1 LGIHFRIFS
10 ILTICFIV
18 ASCATPSSP
27 TGGPPDKTPPKITS
41 TEPAT
46 GTVNFSGNK
55 VVFKFSEY
63 VQRNSLSQ
71 ALKIEPNLAVSHD
84 IHWGKKSVAVEF
96 SHSLPDC
103 TTVIVT
109 IGTDFSDLHGNSLD
123 KAYQVAFSTGPTID
137 KGELIGRVI
146 DARTGKREKGK
157 KVLLYRKPIDLTK
170 PANYF
175 AESDTGGVVH
185 FSYLS
190 PGTYQAFWVGD
201 RNRDDIWEPK
211 SEQAQ
216 PFPKQFVTIQK
227 PEEDTLKIE
236 NDTIKTDEDTLKMRK
251 DTVGAAQDTL
261 GPEQEALGTLFI
273 AKSDTSKPDLKAVGL
288 FSSQRMRLRFS
299 ENIVLTDSTHF
310 TLRDSINQQKYGSVY
325 QLYVSPDQPYVLFG
339 RSTKPLS
346 PDSTYSLQLQNIS
359 DEAGN
364 VQPSTK
370 AYFTGSS
377 QKDTTKQRLVGSSI
391 GKGIF
396 ATEPVQV
403 AYAGPIRKAPVR
415 DSLYVIVDDS
425 VHKKWKNLSI
435 HQNIVRV
442 SPDSAWK
449 KGNDYTFEFW
459 NPKSQDRQKVKPK
472 IWHESD
478 LGSLQISFSDTSSK
492 IARRPT
498 TLFLKNK
505 LGKTV
510 KDTVFTKK
518 ITIHGL
524 TPEGH
529 QLVLYQ
535 DLNGNGEWDPGT
547 VSPFK
552 PPEPYYIRN
561 NIAVKSGFTSEMTV
575 TFGHF
580 TPPERQNPK

>member
-1 LGIHFRIFS
+1 LSRNLQIFS
-10 ILTICFIV
+10 ILTVCFIAV
-18 ASCATPSSP
+18 SCATPSSP

-46 GTVNFSGNK
+46 GTVNFKGDN
-55 VVFKFSEY
+55 VVLKFSEY
-63 VQRNSLSQ
+63 VERNSLSK
-71 ALKIEPNLAVSHD
+71 ALKIEPNLAISHD
-84 IHWGKKSVAVEF
+84 IHWGKKSVTIQF
-96 SHSLPDC
+96 SHSLPDS

-109 IGTDFSDLHGNSLD
+109 IGTDFSDLHGNTLD
-123 KAYQVAFSTGPTID
+123 KSYQVAFSTGPTID
-137 KGELIGRVI
+137 KGELIGRVV
-146 DARTGKREKGK
+146 DARTGKKEKGK
-157 KVLLYRKPIDLTK
+157 KVLLYRKPVDLTK

-190 PGTYQAFWVGD
+190 PGTYKAFWVGD

-216 PFPKQFVTIQK
+216 PFPQEFVTIQK
-227 PEEDTLKIE
+227 PEEEPLKTE
-236 NDTIKTDEDTLKMRK
+236 KDSLKMRK
-251 DTVGAAQDTL
+251 DTLKTAQDTL
-261 GPEQEALGTLFI
+261 GPEEEALGTLFI

-288 FSSQRMRLRFS
+288 FSSRRMRLRFS
-299 ENIVLTDSTHF
+299 ENIILTDSTHF
-310 TLRDSINQQKYGSVY
+310 TLRDSANQQKYGSVY
-325 QLYVSPDQPYVLFG
+325 SLYTAPDQPYVLFAH
-339 RSTKPLS
+339 STKPLA
-346 PDSTYSLQLQNIS
+346 PDSTYSLQLRNIS

-364 VQPSTK
+364 IRDSTK

-377 QKDTTKQRLVGSSI
+377 QKDTTKQRLVGSSV

-396 ATEPVQV
+396 AEEPVQV
-403 AYAGPIRKAPVR
+403 AYAAPITKAPIR
-415 DSLYVIVDDS
+415 DSLYVIVGDS

-442 SPDSAWK
+442 SPDTVWK
-449 KGNDYTFEFW
+449 KGKDYTFEFW

-478 LGSLQISFSDTSSK
+478 LGSLQISFDDSTSK
-492 IARRPT
+492 IAKRPT
-498 TLFLKNK
+498 TLLLKNK

-518 ITIHGL
+518 ITVHGL

-552 PPEPYYIRN
+552 PPEPYYIRDN
-561 NIAVKSGFTSEMTV
+561 VAVKSGFTSEMTV
-575 TFGHF
+575 TFGRF
-580 TPPERQNPK
+580 KRPESQKSK